1 MGTATPN
8 TISRTCNIDESF
20 GPPRHRCCRLSAI
33 SSHIDSTADCRQLAA
48 HRYDVDGNPPD
59 DLAAGTERRAAVDP
73 ARRAQHAYGDFMI
86 EFVVRLDNHP
96 GALAALTDVL
106 GDAGINIEAM
116 SAWGANGNGVVRL
129 ITDNETI
136 TRHVLAEAGL
146 VNTEHRVL
154 TAHVTDEPGTLARVT
169 RQLGDAGVNI
179 EALYVLRSSSDGIE
193 LAIAVNDP
201 DSLPDELPIVGGLD
215 TD

>member
-1 MGTATPN
+1 
-8 TISRTCNIDESF
+8 
-20 GPPRHRCCRLSAI
+20 
-33 SSHIDSTADCRQLAA
+33 
-48 HRYDVDGNPPD
+48 
-59 DLAAGTERRAAVDP
+59 
-73 ARRAQHAYGDFMI
+73 MI

-154 TAHVTDEPGTLARVT
+154 TAHVTDEPGSLARVT
-169 RQLGDAGVNI
+169 RQLGDIGVNI
-179 EALYVLRSSSDGIE
+179 EALYVLRSSSEGIE
-193 LAIAVNDP
+193 LAIAVDDP
-201 DSLPDELPIVGGLD
+201 DSLPDELPVVGGIG

>member
-1 MGTATPN
+1 
-8 TISRTCNIDESF
+8 
-20 GPPRHRCCRLSAI
+20 
-33 SSHIDSTADCRQLAA
+33 
-48 HRYDVDGNPPD
+48 
-59 DLAAGTERRAAVDP
+59 
-73 ARRAQHAYGDFMI
+73 MI

-96 GALAALTDVL
+96 GALSALTDVL

-129 ITDNETI
+129 ITDNEST

-154 TAHVTDEPGTLARVT
+154 TAHLADEPGSLARVT

-179 EALYVLRSSSDGIE
+179 DALYVLRSTADGIE
-193 LAIAVNDP
+193 LAIAVDDP
-201 DSLPDELPIVGGLD
+201 ASLPDDLPVVGGLD
-215 TD
+215 A

>member
-1 MGTATPN
+1 
-8 TISRTCNIDESF
+8 
-20 GPPRHRCCRLSAI
+20 
-33 SSHIDSTADCRQLAA
+33 
-48 HRYDVDGNPPD
+48 
-59 DLAAGTERRAAVDP
+59 
-73 ARRAQHAYGDFMI
+73 MI

-154 TAHVTDEPGTLARVT
+154 TARVTDELGSLARVT
-169 RQLGDAGVNI
+169 RRLGDAGVNI
-179 EALYVLRSSSDGIE
+179 DALYVLRSSSEGIE
-193 LAIAVNDP
+193 LAIAVDDP
-201 DSLPDELPIVGGLD
+201 NSLPDELPVVGGVD
-215 TD
+215 ID

>member
-1 MGTATPN
+1 
-8 TISRTCNIDESF
+8 
-20 GPPRHRCCRLSAI
+20 
-33 SSHIDSTADCRQLAA
+33 
-48 HRYDVDGNPPD
+48 
-59 DLAAGTERRAAVDP
+59 
-73 ARRAQHAYGDFMI
+73 MI

-129 ITDNETI
+129 ITDNETT

-154 TAHVTDEPGTLARVT
+154 TAHVTDEPGALARVT

-193 LAIAVNDP
+193 LAIAVDDP
-201 DSLPDELPIVGGLD
+201 DSVPGDLPVVGGVGGD
-215 TD
+215 

>member
-1 MGTATPN
+1 
-8 TISRTCNIDESF
+8 
-20 GPPRHRCCRLSAI
+20 
-33 SSHIDSTADCRQLAA
+33 
-48 HRYDVDGNPPD
+48 
-59 DLAAGTERRAAVDP
+59 
-73 ARRAQHAYGDFMI
+73 MI

-154 TAHVTDEPGTLARVT
+154 TAHVTDEPGSLAGVT
-169 RQLGDAGVNI
+169 RQLGEAGVNI
-179 EALYVLRSSSDGIE
+179 EALYVLRSSAEGIE
-193 LAIAVNDP
+193 LAIAVDDP
-201 DSLPDELPIVGGLD
+201 EAVPDELPVVGGLGED
-215 TD
+215 

>member
-1 MGTATPN
+1 
-8 TISRTCNIDESF
+8 
-20 GPPRHRCCRLSAI
+20 
-33 SSHIDSTADCRQLAA
+33 
-48 HRYDVDGNPPD
+48 
-59 DLAAGTERRAAVDP
+59 
-73 ARRAQHAYGDFMI
+73 MI

-129 ITDNETI
+129 ITDNETT

-154 TAHVTDEPGTLARVT
+154 TAQVTDEPGSLASVT
-169 RQLGDAGVNI
+169 RSLGEAGINI
-179 EALYVLRSSSDGIE
+179 DALYVLRSSSDGIE
-193 LAIAVNDP
+193 LAIAVDDP
-201 DSLPDELPIVGGLD
+201 DSLPDDLPVVGGIE

>member
-1 MGTATPN
+1 
-8 TISRTCNIDESF
+8 
-20 GPPRHRCCRLSAI
+20 
-33 SSHIDSTADCRQLAA
+33 
-48 HRYDVDGNPPD
+48 
-59 DLAAGTERRAAVDP
+59 
-73 ARRAQHAYGDFMI
+73 MI

-96 GALAALTDVL
+96 GALASLTDVL

-154 TAHVTDEPGTLARVT
+154 TAHVTDEPGSLARIT

-179 EALYVLRSSSDGIE
+179 DALYVLRSSSEGIE
-193 LAIAVNDP
+193 LAIAVDDP
-201 DSLPDELPIVGGLD
+201 DSLPDELPGVGDIDLD
-215 TD
+215 

>member
-1 MGTATPN
+1 
-8 TISRTCNIDESF
+8 
-20 GPPRHRCCRLSAI
+20 
-33 SSHIDSTADCRQLAA
+33 
-48 HRYDVDGNPPD
+48 
-59 DLAAGTERRAAVDP
+59 
-73 ARRAQHAYGDFMI
+73 MI

-154 TAHVTDEPGTLARVT
+154 TAHVTDEPGSLSRVT
-169 RQLGDAGVNI
+169 RQLGDVGVNI
-179 EALYVLRSSSDGIE
+179 EALYVLRSSSEGIE

-201 DSLPDELPIVGGLD
+201 DSLPDELPDVGND
-215 TD
+215 

>member
-1 MGTATPN
+1 
-8 TISRTCNIDESF
+8 
-20 GPPRHRCCRLSAI
+20 
-33 SSHIDSTADCRQLAA
+33 
-48 HRYDVDGNPPD
+48 
-59 DLAAGTERRAAVDP
+59 
-73 ARRAQHAYGDFMI
+73 MI

-96 GALAALTDVL
+96 GALAALTDAL

-146 VNTEHRVL
+146 VNTEHQVL
-154 TAHVTDEPGTLARVT
+154 TALVTDEPGSLARVT

-179 EALYVLRSSSDGIE
+179 EALYVLRSSSEGIE
-193 LAIAVNDP
+193 LAIAVNEP
-201 DSLPDELPIVGGLD
+201 DSLSDELPLVGRIDAG
-215 TD
+215 

>member
-1 MGTATPN
+1 
-8 TISRTCNIDESF
+8 
-20 GPPRHRCCRLSAI
+20 
-33 SSHIDSTADCRQLAA
+33 
-48 HRYDVDGNPPD
+48 
-59 DLAAGTERRAAVDP
+59 
-73 ARRAQHAYGDFMI
+73 MI

-96 GALAALTDVL
+96 GALSALTDVL

-129 ITDNETI
+129 ITDNETT

-154 TAHVTDEPGTLARVT
+154 TTLVTDEPGTLARVT

-179 EALYVLRSSSDGIE
+179 EALYVLRSSPDGVE
-193 LAIAVNDP
+193 LAIAVDDP
-201 DSLPDELPIVGGLD
+201 DSVPGDLPVVGGFD
-215 TD
+215 RA

>member
-1 MGTATPN
+1 
-8 TISRTCNIDESF
+8 
-20 GPPRHRCCRLSAI
+20 
-33 SSHIDSTADCRQLAA
+33 
-48 HRYDVDGNPPD
+48 
-59 DLAAGTERRAAVDP
+59 
-73 ARRAQHAYGDFMI
+73 MI

-146 VNTEHRVL
+146 VNTEHSVL
-154 TAHVTDEPGTLARVT
+154 TAHVTDEPGSLARVT
-169 RQLGDAGVNI
+169 RQLGEAGVNI
-179 EALYVLRSSSDGIE
+179 EALYVLRSSSEGIE

-201 DSLPDELPIVGGLD
+201 DSLPDELPVVGSLD
-215 TD
+215 AD

>member
-1 MGTATPN
+1 
-8 TISRTCNIDESF
+8 
-20 GPPRHRCCRLSAI
+20 
-33 SSHIDSTADCRQLAA
+33 
-48 HRYDVDGNPPD
+48 
-59 DLAAGTERRAAVDP
+59 
-73 ARRAQHAYGDFMI
+73 MI

-96 GALAALTDVL
+96 GALSALTDVL

-129 ITDNETI
+129 ITDNETT

-154 TAHVTDEPGTLARVT
+154 TAHLADEPGSLARVT

-179 EALYVLRSSSDGIE
+179 DALYVLRSTAEGIE
-193 LAIAVNDP
+193 LAIAVEDP
-201 DSLPDELPIVGGLD
+201 ASLPDDLPVVGGLD
-215 TD
+215 A